1 MNGQGQASPRRRQ
14 LNVRVRDGN
23 SFYKFFSSLKVK
35 KSTDIYKL
43 YWLGQKGMYFKF
55 SLISM
60 KIT

>member
-35 KSTDIYKL
+35 KVDGYQQTVLAGSKRDVF
-43 YWLGQKGMYFKF
+43 QM
-55 SLISM
+55 
-60 KIT
+60 